1 MAVLY
6 MAAGINHFRSPG
18 TYIKIIPPGLPY
30 PEVVNYITGIAE
42 FALGLL
48 LLFNKTRRFSAW
60 GIIVLLA
67 AVFPANVQMLINYS
81 HQNDPAVWI
90 AVIRLPLQIP
100 LIFWAYAYTKKRY
113 RQC

>member
-1 MAVLY
+1 MV
-6 MAAGINHFRSPG
+6 AGINHFRSPG

-30 PEVVNYITGIAE
+30 PAAINYITGIAE
-42 FALGLL
+42 FVLGLL
-48 LLFNKTRRFSAW
+48 LLFDKTRRFSAW

-67 AVFPANVQMLINYS
+67 AVFPANVQMLINYI
-81 HQNDPAVWI
+81 HQNNPAVWI

-100 LIFWAYAYTKKRY
+100 LIFWAYVYTKKKY